1 MAEHPEQNQSPE
13 PVEQTGQ
20 APGSGSPTISRRR
33 RQEEKRGRTTP
44 RGRVLAPRT
53 RSGTRAT
60 RTSQRTLYRLRSVAP
75 TVDAMFDALDPNQLE
90 RVHADFEVPEALGV
104 PAVLVTGS
112 FEQPVA
118 SWCDE
123 IFRTTGV
130 EVSRPVNRSA
140 GLLMLAV
147 DGEVYAIGYDQGF
160 RLVPDRLKDHRFGL
174 SFASRRVDP
183 GRIRDLVSHTPGG
196 GRTDITLVP
205 GGASVWSLGV
215 VEHAQIVRR
224 LGGHLDNVPLTI
236 SRDNPGKVSS
246 AEGGVGLRLRLGVD
260 APDLIADIRAIAR
273 VLREEK
279 PSPELEFVEHVVP
292 VDTSCLL
299 TRLEAVLD
307 DLLGQEPDGRISV
320 AVPADHWDDYT
331 AARAFRARI
340 NSDAAGRST
349 DDFDLDYVLC
359 RARIQNAGSRVAA
372 LREGTVT
379 LYGHSRAD
387 RADEIWTSSALRW
400 IEAEVFLDFRRFFLM
415 DEHWYEID
423 QEYLKTIRAHV
434 ERLIPSTPP
443 VDLPPW
449 GLGETERTYNRSV
462 QGRRPGYVCFD
473 RNNVQTALHRGNGV
487 EICDLLTPDP
497 DNALVMVKRAK
508 GSDALSHLFSQSL
521 VSVQTLRNS
530 PEGRQRFAEKVTA
543 ARKGRGLPEDFRP
556 SKVVFAILLKDG
568 TDLTADTLFPFSQVT
583 LVQTARTLEAWG
595 VQVEVVGIASTAS
608 ADTSTG
614 IRRLA
619 A

>member
-1 MAEHPEQNQSPE
+1 MTA
-13 PVEQTGQ
+13 
-20 APGSGSPTISRRR
+20 
-33 RQEEKRGRTTP
+33 
-44 RGRVLAPRT
+44 
-53 RSGTRAT
+53 
-60 RTSQRTLYRLRSVAP
+60 RTSKRTLYRLRGVPP
-75 TVDAMFDALDPNQLE
+75 TADAMFDALDADQLA
-90 RVHADFEVPEALGV
+90 RVHADFDVPENLGV

-123 IFRTTGV
+123 IFRTTGI

-160 RLVPDRLKDHRFGL
+160 RLVPDRLKDRRFGL

-183 GRIRDLVSHTPGG
+183 AKIRDLVSHTPGG
-196 GRTDITLVP
+196 GRTDITLIP
-205 GGASVWSLGV
+205 SGASVWSLGI

-236 SRDNPGKVSS
+236 SRDNPAKLSS
-246 AEGGVGLRLRLGVD
+246 AEGGAGLRLRLGVEGI
-260 APDLIADIRAIAR
+260 DLIADIRAIAR

-292 VDTSCLL
+292 VDDPGLL
-299 TRLEAVLD
+299 TRLESVLD
-307 DLLGQEPDGRISV
+307 DLLGQEPDGRIRA

-331 AARAFRARI
+331 DARAFRARI
-340 NSDAAGRST
+340 NSSAAGRST

-359 RARIQNAGSRVAA
+359 RARVQRAGTRVAA

-379 LYGHSRAD
+379 LYRHSRAD

-400 IEAEVFLDFRRFFLM
+400 IEAEVSLDYHRFFLM
-415 DEHWYEID
+415 DDQWYEID
-423 QEYLKTIRAHV
+423 QEYLKATRVHV
-434 ERLIPSTPP
+434 ERLITESPS
-443 VDLPPW
+443 VDLPAW
-449 GLGETERTYNRSV
+449 VLGDKERTYNETV
-462 QGRRPGYVCFD
+462 PDQRPGYVSFD
-473 RNNVQTALHRGNGV
+473 RDNVPTTLHRGNGV
-487 EICDLLTPDP
+487 EICDLLSP
-497 DNALVMVKRAK
+497 DNVLVMVKRAK
-508 GSDALSHLFSQSL
+508 GSDALSHLFSQAL
-521 VSVQTLRNS
+521 VAVQTLRNS
-530 PEGRQRFAEKVTA
+530 PEGRERFAQKVAA
-543 ARKGRGLPEDFRP
+543 ARQGHGLSEDFRP

-568 TDLTADTLFPFSQVT
+568 TELTADTLFPFSQVT

-595 VQVEVVGIASTAS
+595 VQVEVVGISSVPPVAAP
-608 ADTSTG
+608 TG

>member
-1 MAEHPEQNQSPE
+1 MTA
-13 PVEQTGQ
+13 
-20 APGSGSPTISRRR
+20 
-33 RQEEKRGRTTP
+33 
-44 RGRVLAPRT
+44 
-53 RSGTRAT
+53 
-60 RTSQRTLYRLRSVAP
+60 RTSKRTLYRLRGVSP
-75 TVDAMFDALDPNQLE
+75 TADAMFDALDTDQLE
-90 RVHADFEVPEALGV
+90 KVHADFDFPENLGV

-123 IFRTTGV
+123 IFRTTGI
-130 EVSRPVNRSA
+130 EVARPVNRSA
-140 GLLMLAV
+140 GLLMLAI

-160 RLVPDRLKDHRFGL
+160 RLVPDRVKDHRFGL

-183 GRIRDLVSHTPGG
+183 AKIRDLVSHTPGG
-196 GRTDITLVP
+196 GRTDIALIP
-205 GGASVWSLGV
+205 SGASVWSLGI

-224 LGGHLDNVPLTI
+224 LGGHLDNIPITI
-236 SRDNPGKVSS
+236 SRDNPGKISS
-246 AEGGVGLRLRLGVD
+246 AEGGVGLRMRLGVEG
-260 APDLIADIRAIAR
+260 ADLIADIRAIAR

-292 VDTSCLL
+292 VDDPSLV

-320 AVPADHWDDYT
+320 AVPIGHWDDYM

-340 NSDAAGRST
+340 NSDTASRST
-349 DDFDLDYVLC
+349 DDFDLEYVLC
-359 RARIQNAGSRVAA
+359 RARIQRAGNRVAA

-379 LYGHSRAD
+379 LYRHDRAD

-400 IEAEVFLDFRRFFLM
+400 IEAEIFLDVRRFFLM

-423 QEYLKTIRAHV
+423 QEYLKAIRSHA
-434 ERLIPSTPP
+434 ERLISDTPS

-449 GLGETERTYNRSV
+449 VLGEKERTYNASVPDQRS
-462 QGRRPGYVCFD
+462 GYVCFD
-473 RNNVQTALHRGNGV
+473 RDNVQTSLHRGNGV
-487 EICDLLTPDP
+487 EICDLLSPD
-497 DNALVMVKRAK
+497 DVLVMVKRAK
-508 GSDALSHLFSQSL
+508 GSDALSHLFSQAL
-521 VSVQTLRNS
+521 VAVQTLRNS
-530 PEGRQRFAEKVTA
+530 PEGRERFAEKVAA
-543 ARKGRGLPEDFRP
+543 ARQGRGLPEDFRP

-595 VQVEVVGIASTAS
+595 VQVEVVGIASILRTP
-608 ADTSTG
+608 TSTEA
-614 IRRLA
+614 RRLA

>member
-1 MAEHPEQNQSPE
+1 M
-13 PVEQTGQ
+13 
-20 APGSGSPTISRRR
+20 
-33 RQEEKRGRTTP
+33 
-44 RGRVLAPRT
+44 
-53 RSGTRAT
+53 AT
-60 RTSQRTLYRLRSVAP
+60 RTSKRTLYRLRGVTP
-75 TVDAMFDALDPNQLE
+75 TVDGMFDALDASQLE
-90 RVHADFEVPEALGV
+90 RVHADFDFPENLGG

-112 FEQPVA
+112 FEQSVA

-123 IFRTTGV
+123 IFRTTGI
-130 EVSRPVNRSA
+130 EVARPVNRSA

-183 GRIRDLVSHTPGG
+183 TRIRDVVSHTPGG

-205 GGASVWSLGV
+205 GGASVWSLGI

-224 LGGHLDNVPLTI
+224 LGGHLDGIPLTI
-236 SRDNPGKVSS
+236 SRDNPARIFS
-246 AEGGVGLRLRLGVD
+246 AEGGAGLRLRLGVEG
-260 APDLIADIRAIAR
+260 ADLIADIRAIAR

-292 VDTSCLL
+292 VDDPSLV

-307 DLLGQEPDGRISV
+307 DLLGQEPDGRIGV

-331 AARAFRARI
+331 AAQTFRARI
-340 NSDAAGRST
+340 NSDTAGRAT
-349 DDFDLDYVLC
+349 DDLDLGYVLC
-359 RARIQNAGSRVAA
+359 RARIQRAGRRVTA

-379 LYGHSRAD
+379 LYRHSRAD

-400 IEAEVFLDFRRFFLM
+400 IEAEVSLGSHRYFLM

-423 QEYLKTIRAHV
+423 QAYLKVIRSHA
-434 ERLIPSTPP
+434 ERLMTRSSS

-449 GLGETERTYNRSV
+449 VAGETERTYNASV
-462 QGRRPGYVCFD
+462 PDQRPGYVCFD
-473 RNNVQTALHRGNGV
+473 RDNVRTALHRGNGV
-487 EICDLLTPDP
+487 EICDLLGPD
-497 DNALVMVKRAK
+497 DALIMVKRAK
-508 GSDALSHLFSQSL
+508 GSDALSHLFSQAL
-521 VSVQTLRNS
+521 VAVQTLRNS
-530 PEGRQRFAEKVTA
+530 PEGRQRFTEKVAT
-543 ARKGRGLPEDFRP
+543 ARKGNGLPEDFRP

-595 VQVEVVGIASTAS
+595 VRVEVVGI
-608 ADTSTG
+608 TSTPAVVASLG
-614 IRRLA
+614 IRRA
-619 A
+619 AA

>member
-1 MAEHPEQNQSPE
+1 M
-13 PVEQTGQ
+13 
-20 APGSGSPTISRRR
+20 
-33 RQEEKRGRTTP
+33 
-44 RGRVLAPRT
+44 
-53 RSGTRAT
+53 AT
-60 RTSQRTLYRLRSVAP
+60 RTSKRTLYRLRGVTP
-75 TVDAMFDALDPNQLE
+75 TVDAMFDALDANQLE
-90 RVHADFEVPEALGV
+90 RVRANFEVPENLGV

-123 IFRTTGV
+123 IFRTTGI

-147 DGEVYAIGYDQGF
+147 DTEVYAIGYDQGF

-196 GRTDITLVP
+196 GRTDITLIP
-205 GGASVWSLGV
+205 GGASVWSLGI

-224 LGGHLDNVPLTI
+224 LGGHLDDIPLTI
-236 SRDNPGKVSS
+236 SRDNPGKISS
-246 AEGGVGLRLRLGVD
+246 AEGGAGLRMRLGVEGT
-260 APDLIADIRAIAR
+260 DLIADIRAIAR

-279 PSPELEFVEHVVP
+279 PSPELEFVEHVAP
-292 VDTSCLL
+292 VDDPGLL
-299 TRLEAVLD
+299 TRLEVALD
-307 DLLGQEPDGRISV
+307 DLLGQEPDGRIRV

-331 AARAFRARI
+331 VARAFRAKI

-349 DDFDLDYVLC
+349 DDFHLDYVLC
-359 RARIQNAGSRVAA
+359 RARIQRAGGRLAA
-372 LREGTVT
+372 LREGSVT
-379 LYGHSRAD
+379 LYCHSRAD

-400 IEAEVFLDFRRFFLM
+400 IEAEVFLDSRRFFLM

-423 QEYLKTIRAHV
+423 QEYLKTIRSHT
-434 ERLIPSTPP
+434 ERLITDSLS

-449 GLGETERTYNRSV
+449 VLGENERSYNESV
-462 QGRRPGYVCFD
+462 PDQRPGYVCFD
-473 RNNVQTALHRGNGV
+473 RDNVQTVLHRGNGV
-487 EICDLLTPDP
+487 EICDLLSPE
-497 DNALVMVKRAK
+497 NVLVMVKRAK
-508 GSDALSHLFSQSL
+508 GSDALSHLFSQAL
-521 VSVQTLRNS
+521 VAVQTLRNS
-530 PEGRQRFAEKVTA
+530 PEARERFAEKVAA
-543 ARKGRGLPEDFRP
+543 ARKGRGLPEGFRP

-583 LVQTARTLEAWG
+583 LVQTARALEAWG
-595 VQVEVVGIASTAS
+595 VQVEVVGIASTPS
-608 ADTSTG
+608 AVTSTG

>member
-1 MAEHPEQNQSPE
+1 MTA
-13 PVEQTGQ
+13 
-20 APGSGSPTISRRR
+20 
-33 RQEEKRGRTTP
+33 
-44 RGRVLAPRT
+44 
-53 RSGTRAT
+53 
-60 RTSQRTLYRLRSVAP
+60 RTSKRTLYRLRGVPP
-75 TVDAMFDALDPNQLE
+75 TADAMFDALDADQLA
-90 RVHADFEVPEALGV
+90 RVHADVDVPENLGV

-123 IFRTTGV
+123 IFRTTGI

-147 DGEVYAIGYDQGF
+147 DGEVYSIGYDQGF

-183 GRIRDLVSHTPGG
+183 AKIRDLVSHTPGG
-196 GRTDITLVP
+196 GRTDITLIP
-205 GGASVWSLGV
+205 SGASVWSLGI

-236 SRDNPGKVSS
+236 SRDNPAKLSS
-246 AEGGVGLRLRLGVD
+246 AEGGAGLRLRLGVEGI
-260 APDLIADIRAIAR
+260 DLIADIRAIAR
-273 VLREEK
+273 VLREER

-292 VDTSCLL
+292 VDDPGLL
-299 TRLEAVLD
+299 TRLESVLD
-307 DLLGQEPDGRISV
+307 DLLGLETDGRIRA

-331 AARAFRARI
+331 DALAFRVRI
-340 NSDAAGRST
+340 NSSAAGRST

-359 RARIQNAGSRVAA
+359 RARVQRAGTRVAA

-379 LYGHSRAD
+379 LYRNSRAD

-400 IEAEVFLDFRRFFLM
+400 IEAEVSLDYHRFFLM
-415 DEHWYEID
+415 DDQWYEID
-423 QEYLKTIRAHV
+423 QEYLKATHVHV
-434 ERLIPSTPP
+434 ERLITDSPS

-449 GLGETERTYNRSV
+449 VLGDKERTYNETV
-462 QGRRPGYVCFD
+462 PDQRPGYVSFD
-473 RNNVQTALHRGNGV
+473 RDNVQTALHRANGV
-487 EICDLLTPDP
+487 EVCDLLSP
-497 DNALVMVKRAK
+497 DNVLVMVKRAK
-508 GSDALSHLFSQSL
+508 GSDALSHLFSQAL
-521 VSVQTLRNS
+521 VAVQTLRNS
-530 PEGRQRFAEKVTA
+530 PEGRERFAEKVAA
-543 ARKGRGLPEDFRP
+543 ARQGHGLPEDFRP

-568 TDLTADTLFPFSQVT
+568 TELTADTLFPFSQVT

-595 VQVEVVGIASTAS
+595 VQVEVVGISSVPPVAAP
-608 ADTSTG
+608 TG

>member
-1 MAEHPEQNQSPE
+1 MTA
-13 PVEQTGQ
+13 
-20 APGSGSPTISRRR
+20 
-33 RQEEKRGRTTP
+33 
-44 RGRVLAPRT
+44 
-53 RSGTRAT
+53 
-60 RTSQRTLYRLRSVAP
+60 RTSKRTLYRLRGVPP
-75 TVDAMFDALDPNQLE
+75 TDGAMFDALDADQLE
-90 RVHADFEVPEALGV
+90 RVHAEVDVPENLGV

-112 FEQPVA
+112 FQQPVA

-123 IFRTTGV
+123 IFRTTGI

-183 GRIRDLVSHTPGG
+183 AKIRDLVSHTPGG
-196 GRTDITLVP
+196 GRTDITLIP
-205 GGASVWSLGV
+205 SGASVWSLGI

-224 LGGHLDNVPLTI
+224 LGGHLDNIPLTI

-246 AEGGVGLRLRLGVD
+246 AEGGAGLRLRLGVEG
-260 APDLIADIRAIAR
+260 ADLIADIRAIAR

-292 VDTSCLL
+292 VDDPGLL

-307 DLLGQEPDGRISV
+307 ELLGQEPDGRIRA
-320 AVPADHWDDYT
+320 AVPADHWDDYIAGRT
-331 AARAFRARI
+331 FRARI
-340 NSDAAGRST
+340 NSSVTGRST

-359 RARIQNAGSRVAA
+359 RARVQRAGTRVAV

-379 LYGHSRAD
+379 LYRHSRAD

-400 IEAEVFLDFRRFFLM
+400 IEAEVSLDSHRFFLM
-415 DEHWYEID
+415 DDHWYEID
-423 QEYLKTIRAHV
+423 QEYLKTTRLHV
-434 ERLIPSTPP
+434 ERLITESPS

-449 GLGETERTYNRSV
+449 VLGEKERTYNASV
-462 QGRRPGYVCFD
+462 PDQRPGYVSFD
-473 RNNVQTALHRGNGV
+473 RDGVQTTLHRGNGV
-487 EICDLLTPDP
+487 EICDLLSP
-497 DNALVMVKRAK
+497 DNVLIMVKRAK
-508 GSDALSHLFSQSL
+508 GSDALSHLFSQAL
-521 VSVQTLRNS
+521 VAVQTLRNS
-530 PEGRQRFAEKVTA
+530 PEGRERFTEKVLA
-543 ARKGRGLPEDFRP
+543 ARNGRGLPEGFRP

-568 TDLTADTLFPFSQVT
+568 TDLTADTLFAFSQVT

-595 VQVEVVGIASTAS
+595 VEVEVVGISSTPPTV
-608 ADTSTG
+608 TSNG
-614 IRRLA
+614 FQRIA

>member
-1 MAEHPEQNQSPE
+1 MTA
-13 PVEQTGQ
+13 
-20 APGSGSPTISRRR
+20 
-33 RQEEKRGRTTP
+33 
-44 RGRVLAPRT
+44 
-53 RSGTRAT
+53 
-60 RTSQRTLYRLRSVAP
+60 RTSKRTLYRLRGVPP
-75 TVDAMFDALDPNQLE
+75 TADAMFDALDADQLE
-90 RVHADFEVPEALGV
+90 TVHAEVDVPENLGV

-112 FEQPVA
+112 FQQPVA

-123 IFRTTGV
+123 IFRTTGI

-147 DGEVYAIGYDQGF
+147 DGEVYAISYDQGF

-183 GRIRDLVSHTPGG
+183 AKIRDLVSHTPGG
-196 GRTDITLVP
+196 GRTDITLIP
-205 GGASVWSLGV
+205 SGASVWSLGI

-224 LGGHLDNVPLTI
+224 LGGHLDNIPLTI
-236 SRDNPGKVSS
+236 SRDNPGKISS
-246 AEGGVGLRLRLGVD
+246 AEGGAGLRLRLGVEG
-260 APDLIADIRAIAR
+260 ADLIADIRAIAR

-292 VDTSCLL
+292 VDDPGLV

-320 AVPADHWDDYT
+320 AVPADRWDDYM

-340 NSDAAGRST
+340 NSDSAGRST
-349 DDFDLDYVLC
+349 DDFDLAYVLS
-359 RARIQNAGSRVAA
+359 RARVQRAGSRVAA

-379 LYGHSRAD
+379 LYRHNRAD

-400 IEAEVFLDFRRFFLM
+400 IEAEVSLDHHRFFLM
-415 DEHWYEID
+415 DDQWYEID
-423 QEYLKTIRAHV
+423 QEYLKATRVHV
-434 ERLIPSTPP
+434 ERLITDSPS

-449 GLGETERTYNRSV
+449 VLGDKERTYNETV
-462 QGRRPGYVCFD
+462 PDQRPGYVSFD
-473 RNNVQTALHRGNGV
+473 RDNVQTTLHRGNGV
-487 EICDLLTPDP
+487 EICDLLSP
-497 DNALVMVKRAK
+497 DNVLVMVKRAM
-508 GSDALSHLFSQSL
+508 GSDALSHLFSQAL
-521 VSVQTLRNS
+521 VAVQTLRNS
-530 PEGRQRFAEKVTA
+530 PEGRERFAEKVAA
-543 ARKGRGLPEDFRP
+543 ARQGHGPPEDFRP

-595 VQVEVVGIASTAS
+595 VQVEVVGISSVPPVATP
-608 ADTSTG
+608 TG
-614 IRRLA
+614 IRRA
-619 A
+619 AA

>member
-1 MAEHPEQNQSPE
+1 M
-13 PVEQTGQ
+13 
-20 APGSGSPTISRRR
+20 
-33 RQEEKRGRTTP
+33 
-44 RGRVLAPRT
+44 
-53 RSGTRAT
+53 AT
-60 RTSQRTLYRLRSVAP
+60 RTSKRTLYRLRGVTP

-90 RVHADFEVPEALGV
+90 RVQADFDFPENLGA

-123 IFRTTGV
+123 IFRTTGI

-160 RLVPDRLKDHRFGL
+160 RLVPDRLKDRRFGL

-183 GRIRDLVSHTPGG
+183 AKIRDLVSHTPGG
-196 GRTDITLVP
+196 GRTDITLIP
-205 GGASVWSLGV
+205 GGASVWSLGI

-224 LGGHLDNVPLTI
+224 LGGHLDDMPLTI
-236 SRDNPGKVSS
+236 SRDNPARISS
-246 AEGGVGLRLRLGVD
+246 AEGGAGLRLRLGVEG
-260 APDLIADIRAIAR
+260 ADLIADIRAIAR

-292 VDTSCLL
+292 VDDPGLL

-307 DLLGQEPDGRISV
+307 DLLGDEPGGSISA

-331 AARAFRARI
+331 ATRAFRARI
-340 NSDAAGRST
+340 KSDEVGRAT
-349 DDFDLDYVLC
+349 DDFDLEYVLC
-359 RARIQNAGSRVAA
+359 RARVQQAGSRVTA

-379 LYGHSRAD
+379 LYRHSRTD

-400 IEAEVFLDFRRFFLM
+400 IEAEVSLDSHRFFLM
-415 DEHWYEID
+415 DEDWYEID
-423 QEYLKTIRAHV
+423 QQYLKTIRSHA
-434 ERLIPSTPP
+434 ERLITDSPS

-449 GLGETERTYNRSV
+449 VLGEKERTYNESV
-462 QGRRPGYVCFD
+462 PDRRPGYACFD
-473 RNNVQTALHRGNGV
+473 RDNVQTALHRGNGV
-487 EICDLLTPDP
+487 EICDLLSP
-497 DNALVMVKRAK
+497 DNALIMVKRAK
-508 GSDALSHLFSQSL
+508 GSDALSHLFSQAL
-521 VSVQTLRNS
+521 VAVQTLRNS
-530 PEGRQRFAEKVTA
+530 PEGRERFAEKVAA
-543 ARKGRGLPEDFRP
+543 ARKGRGLPEGFRP

-568 TDLTADTLFPFSQVT
+568 ADLTADTLFPFSQVT

-595 VQVEVVGIASTAS
+595 VQVEVVGISSTPPAVVP
-608 ADTSTG
+608 TG
-614 IRRLA
+614 IRWLA